1 MALIIEAPSV
11 GRKLTIAAA
20 QRISFGRNEA
30 ARVVIEEDTF
40 LSGIHFVLD
49 WDGKTCKLE
58 NHGRNGTLVNGVLA
72 DGIEL
77 QDGNRLRAGNT
88 EFLVQLARPSGEAAG
103 SLIVGGWSLAQIP
116 PGWELME
123 GLGLRRPGDE
133 PRDNIVFAEDDLRDD
148 LTLAGYVD
156 AQRWGAA
163 GHYEQD
169 VVFEPSDIRPD
180 FEADESISILFR
192 PPLKI
197 EATALQQQT
206 YVRVGEK
213 IGIVTLTVFNREK
226 PYGLPPGLEFRSPAP
241 PAEETP
247 TDTQVLPPE

>member
-30 ARVVIEEDTF
+30 ARVVIAEDTF
-40 LSGIHFVLD
+40 LSSLHFVLD
-49 WDGKTCKLE
+49 WDGHKCKLE
-58 NHGRNGTLVNGVLA
+58 NHGRNGTMVNGEPA
-72 DGIEL
+72 DGVEL
-77 QDGNRLRAGNT
+77 QDGDRLRAGNT
-88 EFLVQLARPSGEAAG
+88 DFLVQLARPSGEAAG

-123 GLGLRRPGDE
+123 GLGLRRPGEE
-133 PRDNIVFAEDDLRDD
+133 PRDNIVFTEDDLRDD

-206 YVRVGEK
+206 YVRVGER

-226 PYGLPPGLEFRSPAP
+226 PYGLPPGLEFRNPAP
-241 PAEETP
+241 PAAEAP
-247 TDTQVLPPE
+247 TDTKVLPG